1 MEIRLAFPNE
11 VESIMTIIEDAKN
24 YLAQSGSDQWQSDYP
39 NKETIFEDVLQ
50 GRGWVGL
57 EDGQLLAYAALIDG
71 HEPAYDKIYDGK
83 WEHNNHRY
91 LTFHRLALADSA
103 RGQGLAQTF
112 LQGLIEGQDG
122 PDFRCDTHEKNKA
135 MQHILEKLGF
145 HYCGKVVYEG
155 ERLAYQKIKSKAEKG
170 FYQEVDEADHH
181 AL

>member
-11 VESIMTIIEDAKN
+11 VEDIMTIIEEARS

-50 GRGWVGL
+50 GQGWVGL
-57 EDGQLLAYAALIDG
+57 QDGQLLAYAAVIDG
-71 HEPAYDKIYDGK
+71 HEPAYDAIYDGK

-103 RGQGLAQTF
+103 RGQGLALTF
-112 LQGLIEGQDG
+112 LQGLIEGHDG

-145 HYCGKVVYEG
+145 HYWQG
-155 ERLAYQKIKSKAEKG
+155 RL
-170 FYQEVDEADHH
+170 
-181 AL
+181 